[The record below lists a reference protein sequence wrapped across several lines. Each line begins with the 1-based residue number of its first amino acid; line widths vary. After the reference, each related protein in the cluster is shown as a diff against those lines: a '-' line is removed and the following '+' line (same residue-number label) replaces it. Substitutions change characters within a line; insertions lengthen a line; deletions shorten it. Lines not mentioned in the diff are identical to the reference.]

1 MKAKYKALI
10 FSAVGLLLP
19 SCMVVETTSPDGTVT
34 KTTTLSATGV
44 AFGAMGAASAYNSIE
59 DAK

>member
-1 MKAKYKALI
+1 MRPKYKAII
-10 FSAVGLLLP
+10 FSAIVLLLP

-34 KTTTLSATGV
+34 KTTTISATGV
-44 AFGAMGAASAYNSIE
+44 AIGAMGAASAYNSID

>member
-1 MKAKYKALI
+1 MKLKHSIAFILAALI
-10 FSAVGLLLP
+10 LS

-34 KTTTLSATGV
+34 KTTAIIATGV
-44 AFGAMGAASAYNSIE
+44 AIGAMGAASAYNSIE

>member
-1 MKAKYKALI
+1 MKPKYKALI

-19 SCMVVETTSPDGTVT
+19 SCTIVETTTPDGTVT
-34 KTTTLSATGV
+34 KTTTISATGV
-44 AFGAMGAASAYNSIE
+44 AVGAMGAASAYEVID

>member
-1 MKAKYKALI
+1 MKSKYKALI

-19 SCMVVETTSPDGTVT
+19 SCTIVETTAPDGTVT
-34 KTTTLSATGV
+34 KTTTISATGV
-44 AFGAMGAASAYNSIE
+44 AVGAMGAASAYNSID

>member
-1 MKAKYKALI
+1 MKSKYKALI

-19 SCMVVETTSPDGTVT
+19 SCTIVETTTPDGTVT
-34 KTTTLSATGV
+34 KTTTISGSGV
-44 AFGAMGAASAYNSIE
+44 AVGALEAAFAYHSID

>member
-1 MKAKYKALI
+1 MKPKYKALI

-19 SCMVVETTSPDGTVT
+19 SCTIVETTTPDGTVT
-34 KTTTLSATGV
+34 KTTTISATGV
-44 AFGAMGAASAYNSIE
+44 AVGAMGAASAYNSID